1 MKLLE
6 RLIMKNIKF
15 LPPTYLLIA
24 IILMGLLQ
32 MLFPITVV
40 FATPWNLVGILFL
53 FMGIMIDIDANKAF
67 RVTGTTVKP
76 FVESTS
82 LVTGGI
88 YRFSRNP
95 MYFGF
100 VLVLIGLGI
109 LLGSLAPFLIV
120 VLFTI
125 LINREF
131 ITVEE
136 QMLAKKFRR
145 EWSEYK
151 AKVRRWL

>member
-1 MKLLE
+1 
-6 RLIMKNIKF
+6 MKNIKF
-15 LPPTYLLIA
+15 LPPTYLLFA

-32 MLFPITVV
+32 MVFPVPVV

-53 FMGIMIDIDANKAF
+53 ILGVLININADNAF

-76 FVESTS
+76 FAESTA
-82 LVTGGI
+82 LVTSGL

-109 LLGSLAPFLIV
+109 LLGSLAPFLVV

-125 LINREF
+125 LMDREF
-131 ITVEE
+131 VAVEE
-136 QMLAKKFRR
+136 QMLAKKFSG
-145 EWSEYK
+145 EWREYK